1 MKRMHALSIA
11 LLLGTLIANP
21 AAAAVINGDFA
32 AGLTGWDSLGDVAV
46 SAGAARLS
54 TASLDVDDFPAAA
67 GAFNLSGNAAAPV
80 GQPGGVEE
88 FAGLALGQ
96 LDPDPLNGSWA
107 FEGSALRQTLA
118 VRAGDTLSFDWG
130 LGSNEDPLIG
140 MNDYAFVVIGGVL
153 TVLDDVFTGLGSG
166 RFTHTFATAG
176 SVDLVFGVVDTGD
189 YVGSSWLSIDNAQL
203 APPAPCP
210 NPAPWPSASP
220 ASACWP
226 TACAARAESPPV
238 GSNSFDRGLPVTGL
252 PVIQAAEV
260 E

>member
-1 MKRMHALSIA
+1 MKRMFALSTA
-11 LLLGTLIANP
+11 LLLGAFIANP
-21 AAAAVINGDFA
+21 AKAAVINGDFT

-46 SAGAARLS
+46 SASAARLS

-67 GAFNLSGNAAAPV
+67 GAFNLSGNAAAPI

-88 FAGLALGQ
+88 FAGLPLGQ

-118 VRAGDTLSFDWG
+118 VQAGDTLRFDWS

-166 RFTHTFATAG
+166 SFIHTFNAAG
-176 SVDLVFGVVDTGD
+176 STDVVFGIVDVGD
-189 YVGSSWLSIDNAQL
+189 YVGSSWLSIDSVRIATAPQPVSAPGSL
-203 APPAPCP
+203 ALAL
-210 NPAPWPSASP
+210 AGVGVL
-220 ASACWP
+220 
-226 TACAARAESPPV
+226 ARRLRHS
-238 GSNSFDRGLPVTGL
+238 RG
-252 PVIQAAEV
+252 
-260 E
+260 

>member
-1 MKRMHALSIA
+1 MKRMFALSTA
-11 LLLGTLIANP
+11 LLLGAFIANP
-21 AAAAVINGDFA
+21 AKAAVINGDFT

-46 SAGAARLS
+46 LAGAARLS

-88 FAGLALGQ
+88 FAGLPLGQ

-118 VRAGDTLSFDWG
+118 VQAGDTLRFDWH

-153 TVLDDVFTGLGSG
+153 AVLDDVFTGLGSG
-166 RFTHTFATAG
+166 SFSHTFNAAG
-176 SVDLVFGVVDTGD
+176 SIDVVFGIVDVGD
-189 YVGSSWLSIDNAQL
+189 YVGSSWLSIDAVRIATTPQPVSAPGSL
-203 APPAPCP
+203 ALAL
-210 NPAPWPSASP
+210 AGVGVL
-220 ASACWP
+220 
-226 TACAARAESPPV
+226 ARRLRHS
-238 GSNSFDRGLPVTGL
+238 RG
-252 PVIQAAEV
+252 
-260 E
+260 

>member
-1 MKRMHALSIA
+1 MKRIFALSTA
-11 LLLGTLIANP
+11 LLLGAFIANP
-21 AAAAVINGDFA
+21 AKAAVINGDFA

-96 LDPDPLNGSWA
+96 LDPDPLNGDWA

-118 VRAGDTLSFDWG
+118 VQAGDTLSFDWG

-153 TVLDDVFTGLGSG
+153 TVLDDIFTGLGSG
-166 RFTHTFATAG
+166 RFTHTFAAAG

-203 APPAPCP
+203 ANAPSTVP
-210 NPAPWPSASP
+210 EP
-220 ASACWP
+220 
-226 TACAARAESPPV
+226 
-238 GSNSFDRGLPVTGL
+238 GSLALGLAGIGL
-252 PVIQAAEV
+252 LAHRLRRQG
-260 E
+260 